1 MSNQTDY
8 DVVLVGAGAV
18 GSMMAYKL
26 AHAETK
32 LRVLI
37 LEAGPEYDSIE
48 NRVDAYYS
56 AAAKTPD
63 APWPDAP
70 QARRP
75 SVLDVASK
83 QDWQD
88 QANYLRQKG
97 PLPFSSTYER
107 YPGGTANHWL
117 GTALRLLPEDFELAS
132 RYKVEGARD
141 WPLKYGD
148 LEKYYIEAER
158 EIGVSGSDQ
167 QWADYY
173 GQGLKFPMSQIP
185 QSYLDQ
191 QYIKNVGDK
200 QVNGQTVK
208 VLSTPQARNSRWYQG
223 RPPCVGNTSCVPI
236 CPVRAKYDPSHHLKS
251 ALGQT
256 QLPTYPT
263 NGPDGQYPAAAPNP
277 AEIQYKSVAYRVEV
291 DAKSGA
297 VSGIAYKTWDGQE
310 RHVTARRYVLCAH
323 AIENAKLLLNSPWT
337 TPKGKQT
344 TVANSS
350 GQVGL
355 NLMDHPILLLWGL
368 TKDPVYPFRGPLS
381 TSGIST
387 YRTGAAQ
394 GPGRVHHRDR

>member
-18 GSMMAYKL
+18 GSLMAYKL

-37 LEAGPEYDSIE
+37 LEAGPEYGSIE

-75 SVLDVASK
+75 TVLDVASK

-263 NGPDGQYPAAAPNP
+263 NGPDGQYPAAAP
-277 AEIQYKSVAYRVEV
+277 IRRKSNTSRWPTGSRLMRRAGRSR
-291 DAKSGA
+291 ASPTRPG
-297 VSGIAYKTWDGQE
+297 
-310 RHVTARRYVLCAH
+310 TAR
-323 AIENAKLLLNSPWT
+323 KGMSPPAAT
-337 TPKGKQT
+337 CFARTPSRMP
-344 TVANSS
+344 SS
-350 GQVGL
+350 C
-355 NLMDHPILLLWGL
+355 
-368 TKDPVYPFRGPLS
+368 
-381 TSGIST
+381 
-387 YRTGAAQ
+387 
-394 GPGRVHHRDR
+394 